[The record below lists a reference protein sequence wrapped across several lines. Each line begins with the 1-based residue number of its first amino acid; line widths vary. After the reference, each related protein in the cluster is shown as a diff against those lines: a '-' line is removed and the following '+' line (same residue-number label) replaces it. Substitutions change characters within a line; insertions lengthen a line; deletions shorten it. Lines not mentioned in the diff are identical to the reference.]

1 MAEMN
6 DLIAA
11 IYDSVIEP
19 SRWDEVVRRIVE
31 DTKSF
36 SGNLVLQQP
45 GAGSFT
51 ALYNVDPS
59 IADAYAQTYHKDD
72 PLRTPAWSIA
82 PGEVRACTYTQT
94 DSFKASAYY
103 DEFVRPQGWAGLV
116 ITGLARA
123 PNGFALL
130 ALTRA
135 ANALWPEPAEWRLLK
150 TLAPHLQRAAALHT
164 LFARTRA
171 TTEHLGAAVAAAGFA
186 IFLLSSDCRILF
198 VNSKAEEFLQGQ
210 MGLRYERGRLVAAT
224 PELTCRLQAVARA
237 GSRPGWAE
245 GDPGG
250 SVELY
255 RDEHGPPLLAHV
267 IPLGQSRTA
276 SIFDFDRPAVA
287 IFVVDSA
294 AGFSAQTQR
303 FAARFKLT
311 SAESRVLEEVIG
323 GSGLLAAAA
332 DLKISE
338 KTARTHLTHIFDK
351 TATTRQTEL
360 IRRFFDSALPG
371 SPGRA

>member
-1 MAEMN
+1 MAETT

-11 IYDSVIEP
+11 IYDSIIEP

-31 DTKSF
+31 DTGSF
-36 SGNLVLQQP
+36 SGNLVLQHP
-45 GAGSFT
+45 DAGSFT
-51 ALYNVDPS
+51 ALYNVDPL
-59 IADAYAQTYHKDD
+59 IADAYAQTYHKSD

-82 PGEVRACTYTQT
+82 PGEVRACTYTQS

-116 ITGLARA
+116 VMGLARA
-123 PNGFALL
+123 ANGFALL
-130 ALTRA
+130 ALTRSA
-135 ANALWPEPAEWRLLK
+135 DALWPDPAEWRRLK
-150 TLAPHLQRAAALHT
+150 MLAPHLVRAAAVHT
-164 LFARTRA
+164 LLARTRT
-171 TTEHLGAAVAAAGFA
+171 TTEHLGAAVTAAGFA
-186 IFLLSSDCRILF
+186 IFVLSSDCQILF
-198 VNSKAEEFLQGQ
+198 VNSKAEGLLRRQ

-224 PELTCRLQAVARA
+224 PELTRRLQTIARA

-245 GDPGG
+245 DDPGG
-250 SVELY
+250 SLELY
-255 RDEHGPPLLAHV
+255 RGEHVPPLLAHI

-287 IFVVDSA
+287 VFVVDPA
-294 AGFSAQTQR
+294 ADFSAQTRR

-323 GSGLLAAAA
+323 GSGLVVAAA

-338 KTARTHLTHIFDK
+338 KTARTHLTHIFEK
-351 TATTRQTEL
+351 TTTTRQTEL
-360 IRRFFDSALPG
+360 IRRFFDNALPG
-371 SPGRA
+371 SPGKA